1 LAINQSTDDTLYVAF
16 AVAMRARGAV
26 VADGPLGK
34 DMRRHPDP
42 VLATIL
48 TPLADCARRERLT

>member
-26 VADGPLGK
+26 VADGLLVK

-48 TPLADCARRERLT
+48 TPLSDCARRQRLT